1 MSYLLGFPRLK
12 IGAAIF
18 GFFLLTSISRPLL
31 AQSQPVSGTVVDSSG
46 SSIPDAS
53 VKITDLAKNDV
64 VRQTTTD
71 QAGRFRELAIQPGRY
86 VVTIEKPGFKKTD
99 IDFTVD
105 VSREVTLG
113 TIKLD
118 VGQISESVSVSDTAP
133 AIDTDSMDKA
143 YTVNQ
148 IQISQ
153 LPMNGRNWIA
163 LMSTVPG
170 MSSSAQSDFGVNF
183 NDVSQ
188 FHGLGGRGSENNF
201 YLDGSPNVDVG
212 DNQSQYTQPSIDS
225 ISEFRVL
232 QSAFNAEY
240 GRAES
245 VAVSVQTKSGTS
257 SFHGAAYEYLRN
269 DYFDAKCVLCN
280 TLKPALRYNQF
291 GGNLGGWLWI
301 PKVSTPS
308 NKKVFFFYNR
318 EMTRRNLP
326 SSAFADVP
334 DSQVLSGDFSPFLTT
349 SKSQY
354 GNYLVGTVFEPGTVT
369 RDSSG
374 NITGGTPF
382 PGNRVPQ
389 AMWNQQSAAL
399 LKVYSQ
405 IIPGYAGL
413 GPAPSPGFARY
424 YYNNPDVLAKDQDLA
439 RIDYQV
445 TSKFNTFFRWVN
457 DYQKEQIQT
466 GIWTGEPFPMQ
477 PQVRPKPGSSWSWN
491 LVNTFTPT
499 LASETVLSYNH
510 QSQSLS
516 IVGNNPISITALGAT
531 FPQLYPASN
540 LTNSIPNV
548 SAGAANWSLGDP
560 GWHNWGK
567 DYALM
572 ENMTKV
578 MGPHTIKFGAYLNR
592 DDKAQ
597 TATWPQNGTISYNGT
612 NTMTDDTGNGLA
624 NLMLGNFSSYTEP
637 NLAIFPYFRFWSAE
651 FYIQDNWKVNKRFT
665 LEYGI
670 RFQHMIPTYTV
681 VRGGTFGGEGT
692 FKLYSVDPTKYN
704 RANAPALDSNG
715 FIIGNPLTALQNEGL
730 VCDPCAGT
738 PPGFSP
744 SKNYVEPRVGFAYD
758 VFGDGKMAVRAGFG
772 MFNER
777 LRQNNFNF
785 GAGSSFPNVSNV
797 YAINGNVSNIDVE
810 AITSQNPA
818 VQAPNMTV
826 WPRNNTMPSIYS
838 WYAGVQRAL
847 PGNFTLDVSYSGNRS
862 VHLMDQRQINAFP
875 AGFTYGSLNP
885 LTIAPFLGWGNLN
898 AVETNG
904 YSRYNGLLMRLSR
917 RFSHGLTGNVNYT
930 LSKAM
935 DTNDND
941 SDQINNPF
949 SIAQNYAV
957 AGYDQT
963 NVFSTDWVYDIPSHA
978 FNNPVLRTLVN
989 GWELTGI
996 FRAQSGMP
1004 FSINSNG
1011 NLYGWNDGSQ
1021 YVDVVGNPYAGA
1033 NRSQWLNP
1041 QAFVRPADG
1050 QYGTSGRDAFRLP
1063 AVQNLDASLIKNFNF
1078 TETMKLVYRFEVFN
1092 VLNHPEVWGVNYSFS
1107 GDNPGSHISSTNN
1120 TFGQVNAWRD
1130 PRVIQM
1136 ALRFQ
1141 F

>member
-1 MSYLLGFPRLK
+1 M
-12 IGAAIF
+12 
-18 GFFLLTSISRPLL
+18 

-46 SSIPDAS
+46 SAVPDAS
-53 VKITDLAKNDV
+53 VSITDLAKNGV

-71 QAGRFRELAIQPGRY
+71 QAGRFRELDIQPGRY

-99 IDFTVD
+99 VNFTVD
-105 VSREVTLG
+105 VSREVALG
-113 TIKLD
+113 TIRLD
-118 VGQISESVSVSDTAP
+118 VGQITESVSVSDVAP
-133 AIDTDSMDKA
+133 PVDTDTMDKA
-143 YTVNQ
+143 YLVDQ
-148 IQISQ
+148 QQISQ

-201 YLDGSPNVDVG
+201 YLDGSPNIDVG

-245 VAVSVQTKSGTS
+245 VAVAVQTKAGTS

-269 DYFDAKCVLCN
+269 DFFDAKCVLCN
-280 TLKPALRYNQF
+280 TLQPALRYNQF
-291 GGNLGGWLWI
+291 GGNVGGWLFI
-301 PKVSTPS
+301 PKLSTRT
-308 NKKVFFFYNR
+308 NKKLFFFYNR

-326 SSAFADVP
+326 SSNFADVP
-334 DSQVLSGDFSPFLTT
+334 DAQVLSGDFSPFLTGT
-349 SKSQY
+349 KSQY

-382 PGNRVPQ
+382 PGNVVPPS
-389 AMWNQQSAAL
+389 MWNQQSAAL

-413 GPAPSPGFARY
+413 PAAPSPGYARY

-499 LASETVLSYNH
+499 LAAETILSYNH

-516 IVGNNPISITALGAT
+516 VVGNNPLSISAIGAT
-531 FPQLYPASN
+531 FPQIYPLSN
-540 LTNSIPNV
+540 ITNSIPNV

-572 ENMTKV
+572 ENVTKV
-578 MGPHTIKFGAYLNR
+578 TGQHTMKFGAYINR

-597 TATWPQNGTISYNGT
+597 TATWPQNATINYNGT
-612 NTMTDDTGNGLA
+612 NTMTADTGNGLA

-637 NLAIFPYFRFWSAE
+637 NLSIFPYFRFTATE
-651 FYIQDNWKVNKRFT
+651 FYAQDNWKLSKRLT
-665 LEYGI
+665 LEYGL
-670 RFQHMIPTYTV
+670 RFQHMVPTYTV
-681 VRGGTFGGEGT
+681 VRGGTPGGEGT
-692 FKLYSVDPTKYN
+692 FKLYTVDLTKYN

-715 FIIGNPLTALQNEGL
+715 FIIGNALNALQNEGL
-730 VCDPCAGT
+730 VCDPCSGT

-744 SKNYVEPRVGFAYD
+744 SKNFFEPRVGLAYD
-758 VFGDGKMAVRAGFG
+758 VFGDGKMALRGGFG

-797 YAINGNVSNIDVE
+797 YAINGNVSTINVG
-810 AITSQNPA
+810 AITGQNPA

-838 WYAGVQRAL
+838 WYFGVQRAL
-847 PGNFTLDVSYSGNRS
+847 PASFTLDVSYSGNHS
-862 VHLMDQRQINAFP
+862 VHLMDQRQLNALA
-875 AGFTYGSLNP
+875 AGTTFGSANPLTVAPYLGWGSLNS
-885 LTIAPFLGWGNLN
+885 
-898 AVETNG
+898 VETNG
-904 YSRYNGLLMRLSR
+904 YSRYDGLLVRLSR
-917 RFSHGLTGNVNYT
+917 RFIHGLTGNVNYT
-930 LSKAM
+930 YSKAM

-949 SIAQNYAV
+949 NIAQNYAV

-963 NVFSTDWVYDIPSHA
+963 HVFSTDWVYDIPAVHA
-978 FNNPVLRTLVN
+978 FDRPVLRTVLN

-1004 FSINSNG
+1004 FSVMSNG
-1011 NLYGWNDGSQ
+1011 NIYGWNAGSQ
-1021 YVDVVGNPYAGA
+1021 YVDVVGDPYAGA
-1033 NRSQWLNP
+1033 NSSQWLNQ
-1041 QAFVRPADG
+1041 QAFVRPPDG
-1050 QYGTSGRDAFRLP
+1050 QYGTAGRNAFRLP

-1092 VLNHPEVWGVNYSFS
+1092 VLNHPEIWGVNYNFS